1 MVVVVVVV
9 VDVVVVVGVGIS
21 SSSVLVA
28 ESELAGA
35 GMAVDVDGLSVVLT
49 SLSVIQ
55 THKYTNSITTDL
67 LYTPSSSTSFGLL

>member
-1 MVVVVVVV
+1 MVVAVV
-9 VDVVVVVGVGIS
+9 VVVVVGVGVS
-21 SSSVLVA
+21 SSSVLVV

-35 GMAVDVDGLSVVLT
+35 GRAVDVDGLSVVLT

-67 LYTPSSSTSFGLL
+67 LYTLFSSTSFGLF